1 MSTQISQEDHEEA
14 IKELQEQYEKNLEA
28 RIAKGVAAALA
39 VVQPTARFF
48 SPLHGKSF
56 IRPIYTSPI
65 KNPLPKSSS
74 AATVF
79 GTRPMLRAR
88 QHTRTAITQFN
99 TRVLRAASCKSAREH
114 ASSSEFSYRGS
125 SENERHGLSER
136 ARRTA
141 ASLASFSDG
150 CMWRVIQS

>member
-39 VVQPTARFF
+39 VVRSTARIS

-56 IRPIYTSPI
+56 FRAIYTSPI

-74 AATVF
+74 AASPSLVASSPATIPNLTIPDAAD
-79 GTRPMLRAR
+79 GDTPLRALLVA
-88 QHTRTAITQFN
+88 TF
-99 TRVLRAASCKSAREH
+99 EP
-114 ASSSEFSYRGS
+114 SETFDVKLKT
-125 SENERHGLSER
+125 E
-136 ARRTA
+136 
-141 ASLASFSDG
+141 
-150 CMWRVIQS
+150 